1 MTTRTVDSAGI
12 AFFDEEGRV
21 LLVHQTYG
29 NKKWGVPG
37 GQQNEGESIWDTAI
51 RECKEEIGLVVRP
64 DQMTLTGMVPS

>member
-37 GQQNEGESIWDTAI
+37 GQQNEVESIWDTAI